1 MGGLGAPSQCVV
13 QGVAV
18 GSIGGAASIGEA
30 VLCESGVDVD
40 RPSVDGSGGG
50 GMDEQDA
57 GVSLAFGISY
67 GTGKEP
73 AGEGKGLRG
82 TDGGGVDVAVQ
93 DRLSLVIRHDSDDEE
108 SDDEGGIG
116 MDAAS
121 YGLGQV
127 QHRSMD
133 WEGLCAYERMVFAGA
148 AAVGSGADVVDRGI
162 AAHGDVS
169 VDGGEIGLFAED
181 KSNDMSPAARRRMDV
196 PGGGRSPRMIGTHVL
211 DVAIGHPGPRALTLW

>member
-1 MGGLGAPSQCVV
+1 M
-13 QGVAV
+13 
-18 GSIGGAASIGEA
+18 
-30 VLCESGVDVD
+30 
-40 RPSVDGSGGG
+40 
-50 GMDEQDA
+50 
-57 GVSLAFGISY
+57 
-67 GTGKEP
+67 KEP
-73 AGEGKGLRG
+73 ADEEKGLGG
-82 TDGGGVDVAVQ
+82 TDGGGADVAVQ
-93 DRLSLVIRHDSDDEE
+93 DRLPLVIRHDSDDEE
-108 SDDEGGIG
+108 SDDEGGIS

-211 DVAIGHPGPRALTLW
+211 DVAIGHPGLRALTLW